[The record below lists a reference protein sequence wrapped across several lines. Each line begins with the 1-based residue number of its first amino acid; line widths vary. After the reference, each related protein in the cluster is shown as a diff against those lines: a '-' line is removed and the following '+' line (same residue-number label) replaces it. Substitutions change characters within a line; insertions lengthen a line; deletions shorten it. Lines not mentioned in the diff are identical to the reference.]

1 MLKSR
6 WFEKPDPVSTFIL
19 FLTYTNLIFYFLKE
33 YRIVASEKIETGEVL
48 AVVKPFA
55 VIPLDENKSPKNLFD
70 RCHHCTATIYRS
82 SKYIDNPKLLK
93 EAEEAIK
100 NSNDTKNTLSESS
113 APYKD
118 IRMNNAECCY
128 YCSDVLFCSFDCHLE
143 AWNTYHRFECGHL
156 HVLCTLPTEA
166 HLALRVLY
174 SSCTANQTQQL
185 FSEAENLTGD
195 ECTVN
200 LNSLIG
206 VSPIL
211 GKLDEIDDDYRRLFY
226 STEIKEDFMSKIRF
240 MITSNLLLELGTR
253 SAFFKV

>member
-1 MLKSR
+1 M
-6 WFEKPDPVSTFIL
+6 V
-19 FLTYTNLIFYFLKE
+19 
-33 YRIVASEKIETGEVL
+33 
-48 AVVKPFA
+48 
-55 VIPLDENKSPKNLFD
+55 PLDENKSTKNLFE

-100 NSNDTKNTLSESS
+100 NSNGTNKTSFEPSK
-113 APYKD
+113 YKD
-118 IRMNNAECCY
+118 ICMNNAECCY

-156 HVLCTLPTEA
+156 HVLRTLPTEA
-166 HLALRVLY
+166 YLALRVLY
-174 SSCTANQTQQL
+174 SSSTANQTQQL
-185 FSEAENLTGD
+185 FSEAENLTDD
-195 ECTVN
+195 ECTAN
-200 LNSLIG
+200 LNTLTG